1 MEDGG
6 PRADSARC
14 IAIAGPYGSGKTTL
28 LEAILAH
35 TGAIN
40 RKGTIEG
47 GNTIGDASE
56 EARAHS
62 MSVEVNSAYCTYLG
76 DPYFFVDCP
85 GSVEFIEETRNA
97 LQAADAVIVVTEPD
111 TGKIGMLQP
120 LLKTLVDENIP
131 HFIFVN
137 KIDKSDGSG
146 GTGRI
151 RGLLEALQPVS
162 PKPLILRQV
171 PIWENGIATGFVDLA
186 LERAFVY
193 REHAMSEVIELPDDF
208 SEREATARYEMLEKL
223 SDYDDHLMEELLED
237 IEPPADEVF
246 ETLRRELSEGLV
258 TPVFMGSALKDN
270 GLRRLLKALRHEA
283 PTITQTAA
291 RLGLNGADG
300 SVVNILKTYH
310 TPHSG
315 KLSLVRV
322 LSGEIKDGDTLFDKD
337 GKGERIAGMFD
348 LLGLTPRKR
357 EKAGAG
363 DTIALGRLE
372 SASTGDLLSSGKIAS
387 LESVFTTPRI
397 PPVYA
402 LAISPRER
410 KDEVKLSGAMAKL
423 LDEDPSLDLEHNQD
437 TGELIIHG
445 QGEVH
450 LRVAMERLAN
460 KYGIVVDSRQPTI
473 AYKEAIR
480 KNTSERGR
488 HKRQSGGHGQF
499 GDVVLEVG
507 PLARGEGFQFNEKIT
522 GGVVPKQYFSAVEN
536 GARESLVKGPLAGFP
551 VVDVSV
557 TLVDGSYHA
566 VDSSEQA
573 FKTAGRI
580 GVQAALKNCSPVLLE
595 PIMVVTIHV
604 PSAATARVNS
614 IVSTRRGQLLGY
626 DARPGWAGWDSVKA
640 YVPQSELHNLI
651 VELRS
656 ATQGIGTY
664 ESQFDRLQELTG
676 KLAEQ
681 VIADHKKDGA

>member
-6 PRADSARC
+6 PRADTARC

-28 LEAILAH
+28 LEGILSH

-40 RKGTIEG
+40 RKGTIEA
-47 GNTIGDASE
+47 GNTVGDASV

-62 MSVEVNSAYCTYLG
+62 MSVEVNSANCSYLG
-76 DPYFFVDCP
+76 DQYFFVDCP
-85 GSVEFIEETRNA
+85 GSVEFFEETRNA
-97 LQAADAVIVVTEPD
+97 LQAADAVIVVAEPAPD
-111 TGKIGMLQP
+111 KISALQP

-137 KIDKSDGSG
+137 KIDKSDGMS
-146 GTGRI
+146 GTGHI
-151 RGLLEALQPVS
+151 QGLLQQLQEVS
-162 PKPLILRQV
+162 AKPLVLRQI

-193 REHAMSEVIELPDDF
+193 REHAISEVIKLPADLA
-208 SEREATARYEMLEKL
+208 EREESARYTMLETL

-246 ETLRRELSEGLV
+246 ETLKRELAEGLV
-258 TPVFMGSALKDN
+258 TPVLLGSALKDN
-270 GLRRLLKALRHEA
+270 GIRRLLKALRHES
-283 PTITQTAA
+283 PTIAQTAE
-291 RLGLNGADG
+291 RLGINGAG
-300 SVVNILKTYH
+300 GAVVNVLKTYH

-322 LSGEIKDGDTLFDKD
+322 LSGKIKDGDTLFTKD
-337 GKGERIAGMFD
+337 GNGERIAGLFD
-348 LLGLTPRKR
+348 LVGTTTKKR
-357 EKAGAG
+357 DGAQAG
-363 DTIALGRLE
+363 DTVALGRLE
-372 SASTGDLLSSGKIAS
+372 DVQTGQMLS
-387 LESVFTTPRI
+387 LEKGVSPEQVFSTPQLST
-397 PPVYA
+397 VYA
-402 LAISPRER
+402 LAITPIDRN
-410 KDEVKLSGAMAKL
+410 DEVKLSSATAKL
-423 LDEDPSLDLEHNQD
+423 LDEDPSLTLEHSQD
-437 TGELIIHG
+437 TGELILHG

-460 KYGIVVDSRQPTI
+460 KYGIKLHSRTPTV

-480 KNTSERGR
+480 KSTSERGR

-499 GDVVLEVG
+499 GDVMLEVG
-507 PLARGEGFQFNEKIT
+507 PLARGSGFQFSEKIS
-522 GGVVPKQYFSAVEN
+522 GGVVPKGYFSAVEN
-536 GARESLVKGPLAGFP
+536 GAKEALVKGPLAGFP

-557 TLVDGSYHA
+557 CLVDGSYHA

-580 GVQAALKNCSPVLLE
+580 GTQAALKNCSPVLLE
-595 PIMVVTIHV
+595 PIMEVTIHI
-604 PSAATARVNS
+604 PTSATARINS

-626 DARPGWAGWDSVKA
+626 DARGGWTGWDSVKA
-640 YVPQSELHNLI
+640 YIPQSELHNLI

-656 ATQGIGTY
+656 ATQGVGTY
-664 ESQFDRLQELTG
+664 ESRFDRLQELTG
-676 KLAEQ
+676 KLADQ
-681 VIADHKKDGA
+681 VISDHKAEET